1 MAGIDSSSISFSDL
15 KAAYVAGGG
24 TDADGNSSLKDNKQ
38 NTKISL
44 SYFRNAGFTNNTSVP
59 GTGQQ
64 ISLDT
69 DFKDKTFGSSVSF
82 PNTGVY
88 ENSSTLNGSSS
99 TVRRV
104 ITIDLSSSSYVNQT
118 VNGMT
123 GRLFFKYTS
132 GNHWASDFQI
142 TRVTINGKKYKFGG
156 VGQSPAWSSTYSVE
170 DLENIYITSIY
181 KWNTSNYTSSSNYS
195 SASFT
200 TNGLSTGTT
209 GGIWNA
215 RGQSSSQN
223 TPSSNFYTGRFAT
236 NYVYYEASSPG
247 YSYKTAILKS
257 PSIDFTD
264 DIVKVEYY
272 AFGSVSGVSKI
283 GSLKAGVELTG
294 QTQNNGA

>member
-1 MAGIDSSSISFSDL
+1 MAGINSENISFSGL
-15 KAAYVAGGG
+15 KASYVAGNSNN
-24 TDADGNSSLKDNKQ
+24 ASANSSLRDNKQ

-44 SYFRNAGFTNNTSVP
+44 SFFRNAVFTNNESVP
-59 GTGQQ
+59 SGNNS
-64 ISLDT
+64 ISIGSN
-69 DFKDKTFGSSVSF
+69 FRGKTFGIAASF

-104 ITIDLSSSSYVNQT
+104 ITIDLSSSSYVNQS
-118 VNGMT
+118 VDGMT

-132 GNHWASDFQI
+132 GDHWASDFQI
-142 TRVTINGKKYKFGG
+142 TRITINGKKYKFGG

-170 DLENIYITSIY
+170 DLENIYT
-181 KWNTSNYTSSSNYS
+181 TNYNSWLTGGQNESNYS
-195 SASFT
+195 TASFAYL
-200 TNGLSTGTT
+200 GESTT
-209 GGIWNA
+209 GGKWHA

-223 TPSSNFYTGRFAT
+223 TPSSNSYTGIFAT

-257 PSIDFTD
+257 PPIDFTD

-272 AFGSVSGVSKI
+272 AFGLVSAVSKI
-283 GSLKAGVELTG
+283 GTLRAGVELTG
-294 QTQNNGA
+294 QTQNNAA